1 MTAQNS
7 EELRRQLETLTNL
20 DENSMD
26 TALRAL
32 LYRQDCPDTMTLGDY
47 ALELLVP
54 EEAGQTLQ
62 HLELCPH
69 CRAELARFADAVAQD
84 PLLVG
89 AEAAAPI
96 ATAPDPTWV
105 ERAFAQGR
113 AWLEQ
118 ESGRWRQVA
127 VALANLGQPSGSAPA
142 LSGLMSDAVKTT
154 GPKSR
159 SLALVPAEAGFELE
173 ITVSPEGDDLC
184 RVVVSL
190 TLLDRFGD
198 FSGAQVTLQWG
209 SEVQV
214 AQTDPLGEATF
225 RGLPCDQFDHMN
237 LTLTLPDDRD
247 L

>member
-7 EELRRQLETLTNL
+7 DELRRQLEALTNL

-26 TALRAL
+26 TTLRAL

-47 ALELLVP
+47 ALGLLSA
-54 EEAGQTLQ
+54 EAAGQTL
-62 HLELCPH
+62 HHVEHCPH
-69 CRAELARFADAVAQD
+69 CRAELARFANSVAQD
-84 PLLVG
+84 PLLIG
-89 AEAAAPI
+89 AETARPMVA
-96 ATAPDPTWV
+96 APDPTWL
-105 ERAFAQGR
+105 EQAFEVGR

-118 ESGRWRQVA
+118 ESGYWRQVA
-127 VALANLGQPSGSAPA
+127 VALSNLGQASGSAPA
-142 LSGLMSDAVKTT
+142 LSGLMGEPTEAAPT
-154 GPKSR
+154 GQR
-159 SLALVPAEAGFELE
+159 RLMIAPAEAGFELE
-173 ITVSPEGDDLC
+173 ISVSPDGNDLC
-184 RVVVSL
+184 QVVVSL

-237 LTLTLPDDRD
+237 LTMTLPDNRD